1 MGGKKGAM
9 NYRALVLLLLVI
21 SVVMLVA
28 TVMLSNEEGS
38 FVVSMGAWSRIAV
51 GIATLLVLLVIG
63 VRALLAK
70 AHCDYGS

>member
-1 MGGKKGAM
+1 M
-9 NYRALVLLLLVI
+9 NHRALVLLLFVT

-28 TVMLSNEEGS
+28 TVMLSNEEGMY
-38 FVVSMGAWSRIAV
+38 VSMGAWSRIAV

-70 AHCDYGS
+70 AHGDYGS